1 MTKIYAKYRQ
11 ICAAAVTLAVL
22 GLGACASQE
31 PQLQEVVV
39 APVAPIAP
47 PSAPRVIHREEGIA
61 SWYGGHHHGR
71 RTASGQRFDMSA
83 MTAAH
88 RKLPMLTRARVTNLE
103 NGRSI
108 EVVINDRGPYI
119 KGRIIDLSSEA
130 ARRLDMR
137 RQGTARVRVEVLDD
151 GTKLAKPRE

>member
-1 MTKIYAKYRQ
+1 MTKIFAKYRQ
-11 ICAAAVTLAVL
+11 ICVAAAMLAVF
-22 GLGACASQE
+22 GLGACATQE
-31 PQLQEVVV
+31 KQSQEVVA
-39 APVAPIAP
+39 APVAPARPAP
-47 PSAPRVIHREEGIA
+47 APQVVHREEGIA
-61 SWYGGHHHGR
+61 SWYGGRHHGR
-71 RTASGQRFDMSA
+71 RTASGQRFDMNA

-88 RKLPMLTRARVTNLE
+88 RKLPMFTRVRVMNLE

-130 ARRLDMR
+130 ARRLEMR

-151 GTKLAKPRE
+151 GTKLAKPKG

>member
-1 MTKIYAKYRQ
+1 MTTIYAKYRQ
-11 ICAAAVTLAVL
+11 ICAAAVTLAVF
-22 GLGACASQE
+22 GLGACASQG
-31 PQLQEVVV
+31 PQSQEVAAV
-39 APVAPIAP
+39 PVAPIDP
-47 PSAPRVIHREEGIA
+47 PAASQAIHREEGVA
-61 SWYGGHHHGR
+61 SWYGGRHHGR
-71 RTASGQRFDMSA
+71 RTASGQRFDTNA

-88 RKLPMLTRARVTNLE
+88 RKLPMFTRARVTNLE

-119 KGRIIDLSSEA
+119 KGRIVDLSSEA

-151 GTKLAKPRE
+151 GTKVARPKG